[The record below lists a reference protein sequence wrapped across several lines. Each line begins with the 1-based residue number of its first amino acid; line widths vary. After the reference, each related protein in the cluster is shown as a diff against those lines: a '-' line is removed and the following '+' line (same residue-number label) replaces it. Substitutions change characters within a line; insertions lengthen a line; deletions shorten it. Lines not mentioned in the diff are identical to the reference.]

1 VGLSGES
8 EPEPAGHGV
17 RLKIPTSRAENAREM
32 GHPASP
38 RVPTAFS
45 YIAGIFFRTCGL
57 GVVCLRVK
65 ARLKTKGEEGTR
77 ATYILSA
84 MPA

>member
-1 VGLSGES
+1 
-8 EPEPAGHGV
+8 
-17 RLKIPTSRAENAREM
+17 M